1 MGNLPAVFL
10 ALLLSQADDF
20 QKRVRIDGGKIL
32 ADDRVLYEG
41 PWKKAE
47 VTVADVFGKK
57 ARALFGDAEPWKQ
70 VVVTVDGEERL
81 RLPVRSLAK
90 PIAWPPTRPEDVK
103 PQLKKLTETAGARK
117 SFVAL
122 VSTEKDDVEIYRGP

>member
-1 MGNLPAVFL
+1 MGPFPAVFL

-20 QKRVRIDGGKIL
+20 QRRVRTDAGRIL
-32 ADDRVLYEG
+32 VDDQVLYEG

-47 VTVADVFGKK
+47 VTLADVFGKR
-57 ARALFGDAEPWKQ
+57 ARALFGDAQPWKQ

-81 RLPVRSLAK
+81 RLPVPSLAK

-103 PQLKKLTETAGARK
+103 PQLKKLTETIGARK

-122 VSTEKDDVEIYRGP
+122 VSAD